1 MKVGDLEFEFSDEE
15 DDNVSDGTVSDIES
29 ESDSDDDFAS
39 SEAFVGKNGKRRG
52 TKPPADVDMAPPIK
66 DFDASN
72 VGPAPHCRKFRTA
85 KEAFLAFLSSDIIDE
100 IVECTNL
107 YGRRKRESSRKDVTK
122 NEVLSFIAVLIAAGR
137 NHQNH
142 VHINEMWTA
151 NKTWR
156 IDFYR
161 FALGKNRFKELFV
174 CLRTDNVLDRNDR
187 YMKSHD
193 KLEPIRKILDI
204 FVSNCQRNY
213 VPPKVLTVDE
223 RLCLFRGRVSF
234 RVYIK
239 SKPGKYGIKIWVCA
253 TETGYVV
260 VLQIYTGKGKEGP
273 EKGQGMRVVKDLV
286 APFLN
291 EGREVTADNIFTSV
305 ELVQF
310 LRTMETAYTGTMRAN
325 KADIPPAFLE
335 KKNRLPGSFLE
346 GFDRTM
352 TLTSYF
358 ERKGKKPVV
367 MLSSKQF
374 EAAPAGSKPSVVE
387 FYNKTKGFVDMG
399 DQQTRHTIVS
409 RRSCQWP
416 KKVLFELIDIAT
428 LNSHIIHKELHPEF
442 KGSRSDFLQDLSEEL
457 AIDHM
462 RDRLRGGHLPEELTS
477 ALTEF
482 VAEFDRK
489 LMCADCVRKAKTACS
504 ACNRPLCESHG
515 EESEIVVC
523 KPCNQM
529 NKIPAKHLVP
539 EKVRR
544 TFWKLVLEVLRKVRV
559 KREEEPQSDKVN
571 GSSSRSELSALPL

>member
-1 MKVGDLEFEFSDEE
+1 M
-15 DDNVSDGTVSDIES
+15 
-29 ESDSDDDFAS
+29 
-39 SEAFVGKNGKRRG
+39 
-52 TKPPADVDMAPPIK
+52 
-66 DFDASN
+66 
-72 VGPAPHCRKFRTA
+72 
-85 KEAFLAFLSSDIIDE
+85 
-100 IVECTNL
+100 
-107 YGRRKRESSRKDVTK
+107 
-122 NEVLSFIAVLIAAGR
+122 
-137 NHQNH
+137 
-142 VHINEMWTA
+142 
-151 NKTWR
+151 
-156 IDFYR
+156 
-161 FALGKNRFKELFV
+161 
-174 CLRTDNVLDRNDR
+174 
-187 YMKSHD
+187 
-193 KLEPIRKILDI
+193 
-204 FVSNCQRNY
+204 
-213 VPPKVLTVDE
+213 
-223 RLCLFRGRVSF
+223 
-234 RVYIK
+234 
-239 SKPGKYGIKIWVCA
+239 
-253 TETGYVV
+253 
-260 VLQIYTGKGKEGP
+260 LQIYTGKGKEGP

-291 EGREVTADNIFTSV
+291 EGREVTADNLFTSV

-399 DQQTRHTIVS
+399 DQQTRHTTVS

-442 KGSRSDFLQDLSEEL
+442 KGSRSDFLQDLSKEL

-477 ALTEF
+477 ALTKF

-529 NKIPAKHLVP
+529 NKIPAKHCELT
-539 EKVRR
+539 ESKRCTKCSKRR
-544 TFWKLVLEVLRKVRV
+544 VSKTNTRCSACEEHVCKNCSVVQRHTFCNDCKLIVT
-559 KREEEPQSDKVN
+559 S
-571 GSSSRSELSALPL
+571 